1 MLILINSKIKKVYMI
16 KILIIFIFL
25 YTGCSRI
32 EGVVLSVSEDN
43 KQFSCSQKAKPK
55 SLQFLEQQY
64 RCTSQE

>member
-1 MLILINSKIKKVYMI
+1 MI
-16 KILIIFIFL
+16 KILIISIVL
-25 YTGCSRI
+25 YSGCSRI
-32 EGVVLSVSEDN
+32 ESVALSASEDN

>member
-1 MLILINSKIKKVYMI
+1 MI